1 MIRYVIIC
9 KEYKKGN
16 QCAKH
21 VSHTLEPGHPSG
33 DVLLLRIKDGRQK
46 CATVDLDPSVKVIV
60 TNDVTSQDCME
71 RHWLEQCIESRKRK
85 NITRNGEN

>member
-21 VSHTLEPGHPSG
+21 ISHTLEPGHPSG
-33 DVLLLRIKDGRQK
+33 DVLLLRLRDGRNK
-46 CATVDLDPSVKVIV
+46 VRSYDLQPSTRIIV
-60 TNDVTSQDCME
+60 TNDITGEDIE
-71 RHWLEQCIESRKRK
+71 TALELEQLVESRKRQ
-85 NITRNGEN
+85 NVIR

>member
-21 VSHTLEPGHPSG
+21 VSHTLEHGRPSG

-46 CATVDLDPSVKVIV
+46 CAAVELHPIAKIIV
-60 TNDVTSQDCME
+60 TNDVTSEDHME
-71 RHWLEQCIESRKRK
+71 QHWLEQCIESRKRK
-85 NITRNGEN
+85 NTIR